1 MTTRS
6 ATVPGPDE
14 VFDRKVFAA
23 TIHRRTLDFF
33 DAYASTIDA
42 HRELRRFLAFARSYV
57 GSGKAFRALAIS
69 VGNYLSGGEPVG
81 QSTVA
86 LDLGVA
92 IELYQSSA
100 LVHDDLIDNA
110 DTRRNI
116 PTVHKQ
122 AETSLGKSS
131 AMPVAVLIGDLLLS
145 LNHLA
150 TTHAVK
156 DLPSGDQLRLSDYM
170 ARITSE
176 VAWGQY
182 LDVITENRP
191 LNDPDSLRRYVYDVV
206 ALKSGNYSVMRPLL
220 LGALMNDPEP
230 EFIETLEKIGR
241 AWGIAFQ
248 MRDDAIGAFGDEAVT
263 GKPTGS
269 DIREGKR
276 TILMTMTLSA
286 ADGDDR
292 QFLENTLGNADASE
306 DDLKRVQQI
315 IRDTGAF
322 EHHEKAISKLVQEGN
337 DLVEE
342 LNVDEDR
349 EAALRLLGELLTN
362 RQA

>member
-6 ATVPGPDE
+6 ANVPGPGE

-33 DAYASTIDA
+33 DAYAATIDS
-42 HRELRRFLAFARSYV
+42 HRELKRFLAFARSYV

-69 VGNYLSGGEPVG
+69 VGNYLAGGAPVG
-81 QSTVA
+81 QSAVA

-116 PTVHKQ
+116 PAVHKQ
-122 AETSLGKSS
+122 AETSLGKSFG
-131 AMPVAVLIGDLLLS
+131 MPVAVLIGDLLLS

-156 DLPSGDQLRLSDYM
+156 DLPGGDQLRLSDYM
-170 ARITSE
+170 ARITGE

-191 LNDPDSLRRYVYDVV
+191 LNDPDSLRRYIYDVV
-206 ALKSGNYSVMRPLL
+206 ALKSGNYSVMRPLV

-230 EFIETLEKIGR
+230 EFIETLERIGR
-241 AWGIAFQ
+241 AWGVAFQ
-248 MRDDAIGAFGDEAVT
+248 MRDDAIGAFGDEDVT

-276 TILMTMTLSA
+276 TILMALTLSA
-286 ADGDDR
+286 AGEDDR
-292 QFLENTLGNADASE
+292 HFLETTLGNAEATDE
-306 DDLKRVQQI
+306 DLKRVQQI
-315 IRDTGAF
+315 IRDTGAY
-322 EHHEKAISKLVQEGN
+322 EHHENAIKQLVQEGN
-337 DLVEE
+337 ALVEN
-342 LNVDEDR
+342 LGMDEDR
-349 EAALRLLGELLTN
+349 EAALRLLGDLLTN
-362 RQA
+362 RKA